1 MRALRA
7 IPFAVGVALIGFTA
21 LAQLDADGY
30 YLQCKTLYDQQVLD
44 SAQATC
50 QLALAINPQHQP
62 SLKLLSR
69 IALDRNDLGVAQTY
83 LQQLSQLAPTD
94 PEVLYLQARGKLLEG
109 RPREAL
115 QLLPPIPSTEVI
127 LTKARTLEL
136 LGRYEE
142 AYETYRRV
150 TSSQEA
156 RLGAARLA
164 EKLGRPTE
172 AIGWLGDTPQE
183 QLTKA
188 RLMWLSGQTDEA
200 AKALEGV
207 LPRLSPLESGYS
219 KTLGLL
225 AMVYYGQGENNKGAL
240 VLRQLSSRT
249 SLPSTLLNKIWPWLM
264 VFLLYLAF
272 ILYGESRIE
281 PMRTVEMTSENR
293 YGPGTLHLWM
303 FLSLVIAGFLTS
315 SMGYVLYQNLLS
327 LFTPVQGAV
336 VRPVFY
342 LLLGCFALLF
352 AVRVANLK
360 GLQQA
365 LGPTSTWVEG
375 IWAGLVL
382 LALLGLYSYI
392 AKPLGLSD
400 VSTLYPVFFGIA
412 LLEIVI
418 RGFGYPVFQERYR
431 ELANFMMPLLF
442 ALAIPGPTLYFLVAS
457 IFLGWLYRRST
468 GALPGAVAWIV
479 VGIVFALLSNLP
491 IIRTLGS

>member
-1 MRALRA
+1 M
-7 IPFAVGVALIGFTA
+7 
-21 LAQLDADGY
+21 AQLDANGY
-30 YLQCKTLYDQQVLD
+30 YSQCKALYDQRVLD

-50 QLALAINPQHQP
+50 QLALAADPQHIP
-62 SLKLLSR
+62 SLKVLSR
-69 IALDRNDLGVAQTY
+69 IALDRSDLAGAQSY
-83 LQQLSQLAPTD
+83 LGQLSSLAPSD
-94 PEVLYLQARGKLLEG
+94 PEVLYLQAKGKLLEG

-127 LTKARTLEL
+127 LTKARTFEL
-136 LGRYEE
+136 LGRYED
-142 AYETYRRV
+142 AYDTYRRA
-150 TSSQEA
+150 TSSPDA

-164 EKLGRPTE
+164 EKLGRPGE
-172 AIGWLGDTPQE
+172 AIGWLSDTPKE
-183 QLTKA
+183 QLAKA
-188 RLMWLSGQTDEA
+188 RLMWLSGQTHEA

-207 LPRLSPLESGYS
+207 LPRLGPLEGDYT

-249 SLPSTLLNKIWPWLM
+249 SLPSALLNKVWPWLA
-264 VFLLYLAF
+264 VFLLYLAL

-303 FLSLVIAGFLTS
+303 MASLLIAGFLAS
-315 SMGYVLYQNLLS
+315 AMGYVLYNNLLS

-352 AVRVANLK
+352 ALRVANLK

-365 LGPTSTWVEG
+365 LGPTNTWAEG
-375 IWAGLVL
+375 IWAGVL
-382 LALLGLYSYI
+382 LLVLLGLYS
-392 AKPLGLSD
+392 AVAEPLKLSS

-442 ALAIPGPTLYFLVAS
+442 ALAIPGPTLYFLFAS
-457 IFLGWLYRRST
+457 IFLGWLYRRSS

-479 VGIVFALLSNLP
+479 VGIVFALISNLP
-491 IIRTLGS
+491 IIRTLVS